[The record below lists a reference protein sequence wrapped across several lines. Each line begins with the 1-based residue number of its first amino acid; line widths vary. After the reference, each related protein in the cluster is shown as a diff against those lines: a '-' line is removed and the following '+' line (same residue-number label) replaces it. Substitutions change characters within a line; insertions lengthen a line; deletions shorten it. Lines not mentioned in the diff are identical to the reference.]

1 MDIQILLSTFYDY
14 YLQVLGYF
22 HVQVDHLLPNLH
34 RGSDVADGSLRLA
47 GADTADAVV
56 TGRLMTGG
64 EGSGDGAETVDDRKE
79 GACAQVHVA
88 DGRFAAA
95 TPTRQ
100 HRRGG

>member
-22 HVQVDHLLPNLH
+22 HVQVYHLLPNLH

-64 EGSGDGAETVDDRKE
+64 EGS
-79 GACAQVHVA
+79 ACVCTSASFLTS
-88 DGRFAAA
+88 G
-95 TPTRQ
+95 
-100 HRRGG
+100 